1 MDVFAKTCR
10 CEVVGFCFFY
20 HTETKLSIVNCQLS
34 IIFRTFAHTKTNF
47 MIKRLLLTSFIM
59 ASATFSFAQEKDYKS
74 LLIQIDKIIE
84 QSPEIVGQYE
94 RQIEET
100 RQQYLQARKPEEK
113 YELAFNLYERY
124 KAFMND
130 SALYYLSEAMH
141 WAERSQ
147 ESGAGSQEWKARVGN
162 CLALKAFQCS
172 TVGYYNEAIAFLK
185 SIDKQTLDSIGLRNY
200 YQSQMHVYGELG
212 YYSIIPPM
220 KEQYFKLQT
229 TYRDSL
235 FALLDHQDAD
245 YLMYRIQEL
254 KSRGQLEEARKV
266 SDQWVNR
273 VNPDSREY
281 AIACYYRW
289 LSSEDQDELR
299 YWLSQSALSDVSH
312 AVMDQASLLS
322 LAELLNADGDLD
334 RSYRYIRF
342 TWDCNNRFNTR
353 MRSWQ
358 ITPIL
363 NVIEKNYQKAMD
375 RNTRGLTMS
384 IVIVSALALIVLVA
398 LFFVHRRNQQLASA
412 RNALSEANGQLS
424 IINSQLSIQ
433 KEELATLNSQLSTV
447 NCQLSESNRVK
458 EEYIGRFM
466 SLCSQYIDKLDNYRK
481 MVNKKMKNKEL
492 DDLYQISKS
501 TELKEKELEEL
512 YENFDT
518 VFLHLFPNFI
528 DDFNALLS
536 PEVQVHPK
544 ENRLT
549 TDIRIFA
556 LIRLGIEDSSKI
568 AEFLHYSVNTIYN
581 YRARLKNG
589 ALGNRETFEKRVK
602 EL

>member
-1 MDVFAKTCR
+1 MN
-10 CEVVGFCFFY
+10 
-20 HTETKLSIVNCQLS
+20 I
-34 IIFRTFAHTKTNF
+34 
-47 MIKRLLLTSFIM
+47 RLLLTWLIL
-59 ASATFSFAQEKDYKS
+59 ASTTFSSAQERDYKS
-74 LLIQIDKIIE
+74 LLLQIDKAIVE
-84 QSPEIVGQYE
+84 SPEVVGQYE

-100 RQQYLQARKPEEK
+100 RQQYLHARQPEEK
-113 YELAFNLYERY
+113 YKQAFSLYERY
-124 KAFMND
+124 KSFMND

-141 WAERSQ
+141 WAERM
-147 ESGAGSQEWKARVGN
+147 GMKAQVGN

-172 TVGYYNEAIAFLK
+172 TVGYYNEALAFLK
-185 SIDKQTLDSIGLRNY
+185 SIDKQQLDSVGLRHY

-220 KEQYFKLQT
+220 KEQYFKQQT
-229 TYRDSL
+229 TWRDSL
-235 FALLDHQDAD
+235 FAHIDHQDQD

-254 KSRGQLEEARKV
+254 AARDQYVEARKI
-266 SDQWVNR
+266 SDQWLSR
-273 VNPDSREY
+273 LNPGSRDY

-289 LSSEDQDELR
+289 MSSDNDDDR
-299 YWLSQSALSDVSH
+299 KYWLAQSALSDVRH

-363 NVIEKNYQKAMD
+363 NVIEKNYQKAVEH
-375 RNTRGLTMS
+375 NTSVLRMS
-384 IVIVSALALIVLVA
+384 IIVVSILALLVLAA
-398 LFFVHRRNQQLASA
+398 LFFVHRRNKQLASA
-412 RNALSEANGQLS
+412 RNALTESNA
-424 IINSQLSIQ
+424 
-433 KEELATLNSQLSTV
+433 QLSTV
-447 NCQLSESNRVK
+447 NSQLTESNRVK

-492 DDLYQISKS
+492 DDLFQISKS
-501 TELKEKELEEL
+501 TELKEKELVEL

-528 DDFNALLS
+528 DDFNALLL
-536 PEVQVHPK
+536 PEVQVQPK

-589 ALGNRETFEKRVK
+589 AVGNRETFEKRVK

>member
-1 MDVFAKTCR
+1 MASV
-10 CEVVGFCFFY
+10 
-20 HTETKLSIVNCQLS
+20 
-34 IIFRTFAHTKTNF
+34 TFSLAQGKKDF
-47 MIKRLLLTSFIM
+47 QSLLL
-59 ASATFSFAQEKDYKS
+59 E
-74 LLIQIDKIIE
+74 IDQAIE

-100 RQQYLQARKPEEK
+100 RQQYLHARQPEEK
-113 YELAFNLYERY
+113 YELAFDLYERY
-124 KAFMND
+124 KSFMND

-141 WAERSQ
+141 WAERNQ
-147 ESGAGSQEWKARVGN
+147 ESGVRSQEWKARVGN
-162 CLALKAFQCS
+162 CQALKAFQCS
-172 TVGYYNEAIAFLK
+172 TVGYYNEALAFLK
-185 SIDKQTLDSIGLRNY
+185 SIDKQQLDSVGLRNY

-229 TYRDSL
+229 IYRDSL
-235 FALLDHQDAD
+235 FAHIDHQDAD

-254 KSRGQLEEARKV
+254 KGRQQLEEARKISDHWV
-266 SDQWVNR
+266 SR
-273 VNPDSREY
+273 VSPDSREY

-289 LSSEDQDELR
+289 LSSEDEDELR
-299 YWLSQSALSDVSH
+299 YWGAQSALSDVRH

-363 NVIEKNYQKAMD
+363 NVIEKNYQKAVEHNNSVL
-375 RNTRGLTMS
+375 RMS
-384 IVIVSALALIVLVA
+384 IIVVSILALIVLAA
-398 LFFVHRRNQQLASA
+398 LFFVHRRNKQLASA

-433 KEELATLNSQLSTV
+433 KEELATLNSQLSIV
-447 NCQLSESNRVK
+447 NSQLTESNRVK

-528 DDFNALLS
+528 DDFNALLL

-589 ALGNRETFEKRVK
+589 AIGNRETFEKRVK

>member
-1 MDVFAKTCR
+1 MASV
-10 CEVVGFCFFY
+10 
-20 HTETKLSIVNCQLS
+20 
-34 IIFRTFAHTKTNF
+34 TFSLAQGKKDF
-47 MIKRLLLTSFIM
+47 QSLLL
-59 ASATFSFAQEKDYKS
+59 E
-74 LLIQIDKIIE
+74 IDQAIE
-84 QSPEIVGQYE
+84 QSPEIVEQYE

-100 RQQYLQARKPEEK
+100 RQQYLHARQPEEK
-113 YELAFNLYERY
+113 YELAFDLYERY
-124 KAFMND
+124 KSFMND

-141 WAERSQ
+141 WAERNQ
-147 ESGAGSQEWKARVGN
+147 ESGVRSQEWKARVGN
-162 CLALKAFQCS
+162 CQALKAFQCS
-172 TVGYYNEAIAFLK
+172 TVGYYNEALAFLK
-185 SIDKQTLDSIGLRNY
+185 SIDKQQLDSVGLRNY

-235 FALLDHQDAD
+235 FAHIDHQDAD

-254 KSRGQLEEARKV
+254 KGRQQLEEARKISDHWV
-266 SDQWVNR
+266 SR
-273 VNPDSREY
+273 VSPDSREY

-289 LSSEDQDELR
+289 LSTEDEDELR
-299 YWLSQSALSDVSH
+299 YWGAQSALSDVRH

-363 NVIEKNYQKAMD
+363 NVIEKNYQKAVEHNNSVL
-375 RNTRGLTMS
+375 RMS
-384 IVIVSALALIVLVA
+384 IIVVSILALIVLAA

-412 RNALSEANGQLS
+412 RNALSEANSQLS

-433 KEELATLNSQLSTV
+433 KEELATLNSQLSIV
-447 NCQLSESNRVK
+447 NSQLTESNRVK

-528 DDFNALLS
+528 DDFNALLL

-589 ALGNRETFEKRVK
+589 AIGNRETFEKRVK

>member
-1 MDVFAKTCR
+1 MASV
-10 CEVVGFCFFY
+10 
-20 HTETKLSIVNCQLS
+20 
-34 IIFRTFAHTKTNF
+34 TFSLAQGKKDF
-47 MIKRLLLTSFIM
+47 QSLLL
-59 ASATFSFAQEKDYKS
+59 E
-74 LLIQIDKIIE
+74 IDQAIE

-100 RQQYLQARKPEEK
+100 RQQYLHARQPEEK
-113 YELAFNLYERY
+113 YELAFDLYERY
-124 KAFMND
+124 KSFMND

-141 WAERSQ
+141 WAERNQ
-147 ESGAGSQEWKARVGN
+147 ESGVRSQEWKARVGN

-172 TVGYYNEAIAFLK
+172 TVGYYNEALAFLK
-185 SIDKQTLDSIGLRNY
+185 SIDKQQLDSVGLRNY

-235 FALLDHQDAD
+235 FAHIDHQDAD

-254 KSRGQLEEARKV
+254 KGRQQLEEARKISDHWV
-266 SDQWVNR
+266 SR
-273 VNPDSREY
+273 VSPDSREY

-289 LSSEDQDELR
+289 LSSEDEDELR
-299 YWLSQSALSDVSH
+299 YWGAQSALSDVRH

-363 NVIEKNYQKAMD
+363 NVIEKNYQKAVEH
-375 RNTRGLTMS
+375 NTSVLRMS
-384 IVIVSALALIVLVA
+384 IIVVSILALIVLAA

-412 RNALSEANGQLS
+412 RNALSEANSQLS

-433 KEELATLNSQLSTV
+433 KEELATLNSQLSIV
-447 NCQLSESNRVK
+447 NSQLTESNRVK

-528 DDFNALLS
+528 DDFNALLL
-536 PEVQVHPK
+536 PEVQVQPK

-589 ALGNRETFEKRVK
+589 AIGNRETFEKRVK

>member
-1 MDVFAKTCR
+1 MA
-10 CEVVGFCFFY
+10 
-20 HTETKLSIVNCQLS
+20 SVNFSLAQGKKDFQS
-34 IIFRTFAHTKTNF
+34 
-47 MIKRLLLTSFIM
+47 LLL
-59 ASATFSFAQEKDYKS
+59 E
-74 LLIQIDKIIE
+74 IDQAIE

-100 RQQYLQARKPEEK
+100 RQQYLHARQPEEK
-113 YELAFNLYERY
+113 YELAFDLYERY
-124 KAFMND
+124 KSFMND

-141 WAERSQ
+141 WAERNQ
-147 ESGAGSQEWKARVGN
+147 ESGVRSQEWKARVGN

-172 TVGYYNEAIAFLK
+172 TVGYYNEALAFLK
-185 SIDKQTLDSIGLRNY
+185 SIDKQQLDSVGLRNY

-235 FALLDHQDAD
+235 FAHIDHQDAD

-254 KSRGQLEEARKV
+254 KGRQQLEEARKISDHWV
-266 SDQWVNR
+266 SR
-273 VNPDSREY
+273 VSPDSREY

-289 LSSEDQDELR
+289 LSSEDEDELR
-299 YWLSQSALSDVSH
+299 YWGAQSALSDVRH

-363 NVIEKNYQKAMD
+363 NVIEKNYQKAVEHNNSVL
-375 RNTRGLTMS
+375 RMS
-384 IVIVSALALIVLVA
+384 IIVVSILALIVLAA
-398 LFFVHRRNQQLASA
+398 LFFVHRRNKQLASA

-433 KEELATLNSQLSTV
+433 KEELATLNSQLSIV
-447 NCQLSESNRVK
+447 NSQLTESNRVK

-528 DDFNALLS
+528 DDFNALLL
-536 PEVQVHPK
+536 PEVQVQPK

-589 ALGNRETFEKRVK
+589 AIGNRETFEKRVK

>member
-1 MDVFAKTCR
+1 
-10 CEVVGFCFFY
+10 
-20 HTETKLSIVNCQLS
+20 
-34 IIFRTFAHTKTNF
+34 
-47 MIKRLLLTSFIM
+47 M
-59 ASATFSFAQEKDYKS
+59 ALASFSFAQDRATKKDYQS
-74 LLIQIDKIIE
+74 LLLEIDQAIE

-100 RQQYLQARKPEEK
+100 RQQYLNARQPQEK
-113 YELAFNLYERY
+113 YERAFNLYERY
-124 KAFMND
+124 KSFMND

-141 WAERSQ
+141 WAERNQ
-147 ESGAGSQEWKARVGN
+147 ESGVRSQEWKARVGN

-172 TVGYYNEAIAFLK
+172 TVGYYNEALAFLK
-185 SIDKQTLDSIGLRNY
+185 SIDKQQLDSIGLRNY

-235 FALLDHQDAD
+235 FAYIDHQDPD

-254 KSRGQLEEARKV
+254 KSRQQLAEARKI
-266 SDQWVNR
+266 SDQWVSR
-273 VNPDSREY
+273 VSPDSREY

-289 LSSEDQDELR
+289 LSSENQDELR
-299 YWLSQSALSDVSH
+299 YWLSQSALSDVRH

-322 LAELLNADGDLD
+322 LAELLNLDGDLE

-363 NVIEKNYQKAMD
+363 NVIENNYQQAME
-375 RNTRGLTMS
+375 RNTRGLSMS
-384 IVIVSALALIVLVA
+384 IIIVSALALIVLAA

-412 RNALSEANGQLS
+412 RNALSEAN
-424 IINSQLSIQ
+424 
-433 KEELATLNSQLSTV
+433 SQLSTV
-447 NCQLSESNRVK
+447 NSQLSTQKDELAALNGQLSMVNGQLTESNRVK

-536 PEVQVHPK
+536 PEVRVQPK

-589 ALGNRETFEKRVK
+589 AIGNRETFEKRVK

>member
-1 MDVFAKTCR
+1 MKWWVPA
-10 CEVVGFCFFY
+10 FFY
-20 HTETKLSIVNCQLS
+20 HAEAKNCPLSIVHYPFFCN
-34 IIFRTFAHTKTNF
+34 FAHAKTNF
-47 MIKRLLLTSFIM
+47 MKIRLLLTWLFM
-59 ASATFSFAQEKDYKS
+59 ASVTFSLAQGKKDFQS
-74 LLIQIDKIIE
+74 LLLEIDQAIE

-100 RQQYLQARKPEEK
+100 RQQYLHARQPEEK
-113 YELAFNLYERY
+113 YELAFDLYERY
-124 KAFMND
+124 KSFMND

-141 WAERSQ
+141 WAERNQ
-147 ESGAGSQEWKARVGN
+147 ESGVRSQEWKARVGN
-162 CLALKAFQCS
+162 CQALKAFQCS
-172 TVGYYNEAIAFLK
+172 TVGYYNEALAFLK
-185 SIDKQTLDSIGLRNY
+185 SIDKQQLDSVGLRNY

-235 FALLDHQDAD
+235 FAHIDHQDAD

-254 KSRGQLEEARKV
+254 KGRQQLEEARKISDHWV
-266 SDQWVNR
+266 SR
-273 VNPDSREY
+273 VSPDSREY

-289 LSSEDQDELR
+289 LSSEDEDELR
-299 YWLSQSALSDVSH
+299 YWGAQSALSDVRH

-363 NVIEKNYQKAMD
+363 NVIEKNYQKAVEHNNSVL
-375 RNTRGLTMS
+375 RMS
-384 IVIVSALALIVLVA
+384 IIVVSILALIVLAA
-398 LFFVHRRNQQLASA
+398 LFFVHRRNKQLASA

-433 KEELATLNSQLSTV
+433 KEELATLNSQLSIV
-447 NCQLSESNRVK
+447 NSQLTESNRVK

-528 DDFNALLS
+528 DDFNALLL

-589 ALGNRETFEKRVK
+589 AIGNRETFEKRVK

>member
-1 MDVFAKTCR
+1 MK
-10 CEVVGFCFFY
+10 
-20 HTETKLSIVNCQLS
+20 I
-34 IIFRTFAHTKTNF
+34 
-47 MIKRLLLTSFIM
+47 RLLLTWLFM
-59 ASATFSFAQEKDYKS
+59 ASVTFSLAQGKKDFQS
-74 LLIQIDKIIE
+74 LLLEIDQAIE

-100 RQQYLQARKPEEK
+100 RQQYLHARQPEEK
-113 YELAFNLYERY
+113 YELAFDLYERY
-124 KAFMND
+124 KSFMND

-141 WAERSQ
+141 WAERNQ
-147 ESGAGSQEWKARVGN
+147 ESGVRSQEWRARVGN

-172 TVGYYNEAIAFLK
+172 TVGYYNEALAFLK
-185 SIDKQTLDSIGLRNY
+185 SIDKQQLDSVGLRNY

-235 FALLDHQDAD
+235 FAHIDHQDAD

-254 KSRGQLEEARKV
+254 KGRQQLEEARKISDHWV
-266 SDQWVNR
+266 SR
-273 VNPDSREY
+273 ISPDSREY

-289 LSSEDQDELR
+289 LSSEDEDELR
-299 YWLSQSALSDVSH
+299 YWGAQSALSDVRH

-363 NVIEKNYQKAMD
+363 NVIEKNYQKAVEHNNSVL
-375 RNTRGLTMS
+375 RMS
-384 IVIVSALALIVLVA
+384 IIVVSILALIVLAA
-398 LFFVHRRNQQLASA
+398 LFFVHRRNKQLASA

-433 KEELATLNSQLSTV
+433 KEELATLNSQLSIV
-447 NCQLSESNRVK
+447 NSQLTESNRVK

-528 DDFNALLS
+528 DDFNALLL

-589 ALGNRETFEKRVK
+589 AIGNRETFEKRVK

>member
-1 MDVFAKTCR
+1 MASV
-10 CEVVGFCFFY
+10 
-20 HTETKLSIVNCQLS
+20 
-34 IIFRTFAHTKTNF
+34 TFSLAQGKKDF
-47 MIKRLLLTSFIM
+47 QSLLL
-59 ASATFSFAQEKDYKS
+59 E
-74 LLIQIDKIIE
+74 IDQAIE

-100 RQQYLQARKPEEK
+100 RQQYLHARQPEEK
-113 YELAFNLYERY
+113 YELAFDLYERY
-124 KAFMND
+124 KSFMND

-141 WAERSQ
+141 WAERNQ
-147 ESGAGSQEWKARVGN
+147 ESGVRSQEWKARVGN
-162 CLALKAFQCS
+162 CQALKAFQCS
-172 TVGYYNEAIAFLK
+172 TVGYYNEALAFLK
-185 SIDKQTLDSIGLRNY
+185 SIDKQQLDSVGLRNY

-235 FALLDHQDAD
+235 FAHIDHQDAD

-254 KSRGQLEEARKV
+254 KGRQQLEEARKISDHWV
-266 SDQWVNR
+266 SR
-273 VNPDSREY
+273 VSPDSREY

-289 LSSEDQDELR
+289 LSSEDEDELR
-299 YWLSQSALSDVSH
+299 YWGAQSALSDVRH

-363 NVIEKNYQKAMD
+363 NVIEKNYQKAVEH
-375 RNTRGLTMS
+375 NTSVLRMS
-384 IVIVSALALIVLVA
+384 IIVVSILALIVLAA
-398 LFFVHRRNQQLASA
+398 LFFVHRRNKQLASA

-433 KEELATLNSQLSTV
+433 KEELATLNSQLSIV
-447 NCQLSESNRVK
+447 NSQLTESNRVK

-528 DDFNALLS
+528 DDFNALLL

-589 ALGNRETFEKRVK
+589 AIGNRETFEKRVK

>member
-1 MDVFAKTCR
+1 MV
-10 CEVVGFCFFY
+10 
-20 HTETKLSIVNCQLS
+20 
-34 IIFRTFAHTKTNF
+34 
-47 MIKRLLLTSFIM
+47 KRLLLAWLFVSSL
-59 ASATFSFAQEKDYKS
+59 AFSFAQEKDYKS
-74 LLIQIDKIIE
+74 VLLRIDQAIE

-94 RQIEET
+94 RQIDDI
-100 RQQYLQARKPEEK
+100 RLQYLQARQPEAK
-113 YELAFNLYERY
+113 YELAFSLYERY
-124 KAFMND
+124 KSFMND
-130 SALYYLSEAMH
+130 SALYYLDEAKH
-141 WAERSQ
+141 WAERQ
-147 ESGAGSQEWKARVGN
+147 GKTAQVGY
-162 CLALKAFQCS
+162 CQVLKAFQCS
-172 TVGYYNEAIAFLK
+172 TVGYYNEALAFLK
-185 SIDKQTLDSIGLRNY
+185 YVDKQQLDSIGLRHY

-212 YYSIIPPM
+212 YYCIIPTM
-220 KEQYFKLQT
+220 KEEYFKRQG

-235 FALLDHQDAD
+235 FAMIDHHDPD

-254 KSRGQLEEARKV
+254 VARQQLADARKI
-266 SDQWVNR
+266 SDQWVSR
-273 VNPDSREY
+273 ISPDSREY

-289 LSSEDQDELR
+289 MSSEGEDEMR
-299 YWLSQSALSDVSH
+299 YWLAQSALSDVSH

-363 NVIEKNYQKAMD
+363 NVIENNYQKAVEH
-375 RNTRGLTMS
+375 NTHVLRLS
-384 IVIVSALALIVLVA
+384 IIAVSILALLLLVA
-398 LFFVHRRNQQLASA
+398 YFFVHRRNKQLASA
-412 RNALSEANGQLS
+412 RNALKTSNDELASANSLLATQKDELSQLNGQLS
-424 IINSQLSIQ
+424 MVNDQL
-433 KEELATLNSQLSTV
+433 T
-447 NCQLSESNRVK
+447 ESNRVK

-512 YENFDT
+512 YENFDS

-528 DDFNALLS
+528 DDFNALLL
-536 PEVQVHPK
+536 PEMQVQPK

-589 ALGNRETFEKRVK
+589 AVGNRETFEMRVK

>member
-1 MDVFAKTCR
+1 MFSAGTR
-10 CEVVGFCFFY
+10 CCEAEVPAFFMMRQ
-20 HTETKLSIVNCQLS
+20 K
-34 IIFRTFAHTKTNF
+34 IFHFSLFTFHFFSYLCPPKTNI
-47 MIKRLLLTSFIM
+47 MKIRLLLTWLFM
-59 ASATFSFAQEKDYKS
+59 ASATFLLAQERATKKDYKS
-74 LLIQIDKIIE
+74 LLLEIDQAIE
-84 QSPEIVGQYE
+84 QSPEIVGHYE

-100 RQQYLQARKPEEK
+100 RQQYLHARLPEEK
-113 YELAFNLYERY
+113 YAQAFNLYERY
-124 KAFMND
+124 KSFMND

-141 WAERSQ
+141 WAERQ
-147 ESGAGSQEWKARVGN
+147 GKQAQVGY

-172 TVGYYNEAIAFLK
+172 TVGYYNEALAFLK
-185 SIDKQTLDSIGLRNY
+185 SIDKQQLDSVGLRNY

-220 KEQYFKLQT
+220 KEQYFKQQT
-229 TYRDSL
+229 LWRDSL
-235 FALLDHQDAD
+235 FAYIDHQDAD

-254 KSRGQLEEARKV
+254 KSRQQMEEARKV

-289 LSSEDQDELR
+289 LSSEDEDELR
-299 YWLSQSALSDVSH
+299 YWLSQSALSDVRH

-363 NVIEKNYQKAMD
+363 NVIENNYQQAVE
-375 RNTRGLTMS
+375 RNTRGLTVS
-384 IVIVSALALIVLVA
+384 IIIVSALALIVLAA

-412 RNALSEANGQLS
+412 RNALKTSNDELASANSL
-424 IINSQLSIQ
+424 LATQ
-433 KEELATLNSQLSTV
+433 KDELATLNSQLSIV
-447 NCQLSESNRVK
+447 NAQLTESNRVK

-501 TELKEKELEEL
+501 SELKEKELEEL

-536 PEVQVHPK
+536 PEVQVQPK

-589 ALGNRETFEKRVK
+589 AVGNRETFEKRVK